1 MLNSFVF
8 SIQRGGNADIF
19 SEDTVELGEA
29 IKAAEGG
36 DLGDGNVRI
45 DEQGLHIADSGHLNI
60 IGDGEAGDILKT
72 VGEIADADVVGL
84 SQHFKT

>member
-36 DLGDGNVRI
+36 DFGDG
-45 DEQGLHIADSGHLNI
+45 
-60 IGDGEAGDILKT
+60 
-72 VGEIADADVVGL
+72 DV
-84 SQHFKT
+84 